1 MKRLIL
7 AFVCF
12 GFISV
17 FAQNPLEKISPKL
30 QQKMQSDS
38 QTDKYLVWVYF
49 TDKGNN
55 IEGYYTN
62 PQTVVSQKSL
72 ERRAKVLSESHL
84 IDFTDLP
91 VNQTYVSILNQNGFE
106 LKQKSKWFNA
116 VSGFASRN
124 EINQIASNKFIKK
137 VDVVGTFAKKVE
149 DIEFNSKESGNDN
162 PNQPEGTHS
171 LNYGGSFTQ
180 LNLISVPQVH
190 DLGFNGTGITICVL
204 DAGFNNLP
212 HEVFQS
218 MNIIAA
224 YDFVNHDPNVGDEG
238 DMGSGTHGTATLSI
252 IGGFKEG
259 QLIGPAYGANFI
271 LAKTENTDT
280 ETPVEEDN
288 WVAALE
294 WADSIGV
301 DVTSTS
307 LGYIDY
313 DFPYTSYTW
322 EDMDGNTALITIAGD
337 LAVGKGIVVVNS
349 AGNQGFNSSHN
360 TLGAPADGDSIIAV
374 GAVTSSGIRTSFS
387 SVGPSADG
395 RIKPDLMAMGSNVY
409 HADSFGNSY
418 WSGGGTSYSC
428 PLVAGVCALIL
439 QKNPNLT
446 PTEVLEVLRST
457 ATQSNNPDNL
467 YGWGIINALSAVN
480 LVTIPVELTLFS
492 GNYEDGVVNL
502 KWITATETNNFGFEV
517 ERRNDYS
524 PYESIGFVNG
534 NGTSTNRVTYNFVD
548 ENLSANRYYYR
559 LKQIDLDGSS
569 EYSNE
574 IEVEIEGLTDFQL
587 YQNYPNPFN
596 PSTKIKYFIPQ
607 NSFVKITLHDILG
620 SEIRTLVSENVQ
632 PGNYEI
638 VLDGSNL
645 SSGMYFVRLS
655 SENIQ
660 RTLKISLIK

>member
-1 MKRLIL
+1 MKRFIL

-12 GFISV
+12 GFIGV

-30 QQKMQSDS
+30 QQKMQLDS
-38 QTDKYLVWVYF
+38 QADKYLIWVYF

-55 IEGYYTN
+55 VESYYSN
-62 PQTVVSQKSL
+62 PQRVVSQKSL

-91 VNQTYVSILNQNGFE
+91 VNQTYVSILNKNGFE

-124 EINQIASNKFIKK
+124 EINQIASNHFIKK
-137 VDVVGTFAKKVE
+137 VDVVGTFAKRVE
-149 DIEFNSKESGNDN
+149 DIEFNSEESGNDN

-190 DLGFNGTGITICVL
+190 NLGFNGTGITICVL

-307 LGYIDY
+307 LGYIAY

-349 AGNQGFNSSHN
+349 AGNQGYNSSHN

-467 YGWGIINALSAVN
+467 YGWGIINALSAMN

-492 GNYEDGVVNL
+492 GNYENGVVNL

-524 PYESIGFVNG
+524 PYEPIGFVNG

-548 ENLSANRYYYR
+548 ENLSANQYYYR

-574 IEVEIEGLTDFQL
+574 IEIEIVGLTDFQL

-596 PSTKIKYFIPQ
+596 PSTKIKYYIPQ

-632 PGNYEI
+632 PGIYEI
-638 VLDGSNL
+638 VLDGSDL

>member
-124 EINQIASNKFIKK
+124 EINQIASTKFIKK
-137 VDVVGTFAKKVE
+137 VDVVGTFAKRVE
-149 DIEFNSKESGNDN
+149 DIEFNSKEPGNDN

-467 YGWGIINALSAVN
+467 YGWGIINALSAMN

-492 GNYEDGVVNL
+492 GNYENGVVNL

-569 EYSNE
+569 DYSNE